1 MRKLLLFA
9 LLCPAVVSRA
19 ETNPTDALID
29 KAIAAMGGLDNIHA
43 IHSLVLRGF
52 HYEGSYPQEGVQHH
66 SSNGV
71 LVRMRP
77 HYRLVGCRPEIPEC
91 GGQWGRIVESFD
103 GQHGWELN
111 WPKQRLVR
119 TVNKA
124 EEALRCGSEF
134 DPLFIDYK
142 QRGFT
147 ATYLGEQKV
156 LGKDAVAVRID
167 EQGCSSTTYFFDPKT
182 YQQLMTQITVP
193 VHARGD
199 RVDSVAVFQEF
210 KTVNGVRFPSRTE
223 EINLATGDVLSGFAL
238 QSITANTLRN
248 PTIFAAPHVHPIG
261 ITAVVLDM
269 LQSADHTRAADMM
282 SLYLTFR
289 ATPEG
294 RQADVVYDM
303 NWLGFELLKVDN
315 YDHALAVFHQI
326 IAENPN
332 SPDAYASL
340 GEAYLQQ
347 GDSANAV
354 TAFQKAVDLGSKS
367 DDVKRKLQR
376 LRSQSRS
383 ASRIIEFSA
392 CLASTLP
399 RGPDR
404 ANFRD

>member
-1 MRKLLLFA
+1 MGKLLLLGI
-9 LLCPAVVSRA
+9 LLCSCAGVAQPNPADAVV
-19 ETNPTDALID
+19 D

-91 GGQWGRIVESFD
+91 AGQWGRIVESFD

-111 WPKQRLVR
+111 WPKQRLVH

-124 EEALRCGSEF
+124 EEALHCGSEF
-134 DPLFIDYK
+134 DPLFVDYK
-142 QRGFT
+142 QRGFA
-147 ATYLGEQKV
+147 ATYLGPQKM

-167 EQGCSSTTYFFDPKT
+167 EQGCSSTTYFFDPNT
-182 YQQLMTQITVP
+182 YQQVMTQIVVP

-199 RVDSVAVFQEF
+199 RVETVAIYKAF

-223 EINLATGDVLSGFAL
+223 EISLATGDVLDGMEL
-238 QSITANTLRN
+238 ESISANTLHD
-248 PTIFAAPHVHPIG
+248 PAIFSAPEVHPVG
-261 ITAVVLDM
+261 ITAVVLEM
-269 LQSADHTRAADMM
+269 LHAADHASPQEMM
-282 SLYLTFR
+282 KHYSTFR

-303 NWLGFELLKVDN
+303 NWLGFELLKVDK
-315 YDHALAVFHQI
+315 YDHALAVFNQV
-326 IAENPN
+326 IAENPK
-332 SPDAYASL
+332 SPDAYTSL

-347 GDSANAV
+347 GD
-354 TAFQKAVDLGSKS
+354 TAHAIAAYQKAVDLGSKS
-367 DDVKRKLQR
+367 DDVKRKLER
-376 LRSQSRS
+376 LHSQ
-383 ASRIIEFSA
+383 
-392 CLASTLP
+392 
-399 RGPDR
+399 
-404 ANFRD
+404 